1 MLESLFVAGALALA
15 ALPTDSAGTGARHVT
30 AYRVSPSVGAPAVD
44 GRLDD
49 AVWMATDS
57 IGGFTQREPREGEPS
72 RFRTVM
78 RVAFDNDA
86 IYVAAR
92 AYDPEPSKIAAQL
105 SRRDEDSP
113 SDWMYVGFDSRH
125 DRRTAYIFGVNP
137 AGVKRDLTTSDGG
150 GDDEGWDA
158 VWSVAV
164 TRDSLGWTAEY
175 RIPLSALRFATGG
188 DGVWGFQA
196 LRVVQRENEQ
206 SYWAPV
212 KRDEPRQ
219 VARFGEL
226 HGMNNLPAP
235 RRLELLPYTV
245 SGVARAPGEKAD
257 PFYSSSELRGSAGL
271 DVKYGV
277 TSNLTLDATFNPD
290 FGQVDADP
298 SEVNLSAFETFL
310 SERRPFFTE
319 GADIFRFG
327 IGLGDG
333 DGGNESLFYSRRVG
347 RSPRGDVDVP
357 EGGFADEPGQ
367 TNILGAA
374 KLSGQVGRG
383 WSVGVMNALTAQ
395 EQATI
400 VDAAGVRS
408 QQVVEPMT
416 NYTVLRAIREL
427 NGGKTQF
434 GAVTTGVVRRLDG
447 TGMDWLRSRALAGGF
462 DARHRWGNDHYSAR
476 VWVLGS
482 SVQGSTEAIL
492 NAQEASARY
501 FQRPGQSYL
510 RVDSAA
516 TSLSGWAASYDVARV
531 KGKWQGG
538 FLGSFRSPGFE
549 TNDLGFQRAADEIV
563 NVFWMQHIQRTPGK
577 VFRDWNLGGNAW
589 EARNFGWERNGR
601 ALNVN
606 GSGRFL
612 NYWNVWGG
620 VERSFGGWDTRA
632 LRGGAAILEPG
643 GTSGWMGTS
652 SDGRKR
658 LTGDASF
665 NWGVRDEDSGW
676 RYSVSAGLGWRP
688 TPSLRFSA
696 SPFYSRYNTAWQYVT
711 DETVGDAQRY
721 VFAELDQR
729 TFGMSARVNK
739 TFTPTL
745 SLQLY
750 AQPFMSSGSYTGFR
764 EPTAPGAG
772 RFADRFTR
780 LAAVRG
786 EDGDYR
792 AGELAFEDPNF
803 SVRDFNLNAVLRW
816 EYRLGSTFFVAWSH
830 SRGGS
835 DDITDG
841 RFRFR
846 RNFDALLDTEASN
859 VVMLKANWWVSL

>member
-1 MLESLFVAGALALA
+1 MLGTLLLAGAVALTA
-15 ALPTDSAGTGARHVT
+15 PATDSTNAVRQVT
-30 AYRVSPSVGAPAVD
+30 AYRLSATVGAPTLD

-49 AVWMATDS
+49 AVWAAADT
-57 IGGFTQREPREGEPS
+57 IGGFTQREPNEGQPA
-72 RFRTVM
+72 RYRTVM

-86 IYVAAR
+86 VYVAAR
-92 AYDPEPSKIAAQL
+92 AYDPEPAKISAQL
-105 SRRDEDSP
+105 TRRDEDSS
-113 SDWMYVGFDSRH
+113 SDWLFVGFDSRH
-125 DRRTAYIFGVNP
+125 DRRTAYVFAVNP
-137 AGVKRDLTTSDGG
+137 AGVKRDMTIADGAN
-150 GDDEGWDA
+150 DDTGWDA

-164 TRDSLGWTAEY
+164 GRDSLGWTAEY

-196 LRVVQRENEQ
+196 VRVVQRDNEQ

-226 HGMNNLPAP
+226 RGLRGLPAP

-245 SGVARAPGEKAD
+245 SGVTRAPGEAAN

-290 FGQVDADP
+290 FGQVEADP

-347 RSPRGDVDVP
+347 RAPRGGVDVP
-357 EGGFADEPGQ
+357 EGGYADQPGQ

-374 KLSGQVGRG
+374 KLSGQIGRG
-383 WSVGVMNALTAQ
+383 WSIGVMNALTA
-395 EQATI
+395 EERATI
-400 VDAAGVRS
+400 LDAGGARS
-408 QQVVEPMT
+408 DQVVEPMT
-416 NYTVLRAIREL
+416 NYSVIRARREL

-447 TGMDWLRSRALAGGF
+447 TGMDWLRSRAFAGGA
-462 DARHRWGNDHYSAR
+462 DAQHRWGSDMYSAR
-476 VWVLGS
+476 LWVLGS
-482 SVQGSTEAIL
+482 RIEGSTEAIG
-492 NAQEASARY
+492 NAQRSSARY

-510 RVDSAA
+510 RFDSAA
-516 TSLSGWAASYDVARV
+516 TSLEGWAGSYDVAKV

-538 FLGSFRSPGFE
+538 FLGSVRSPGFE

-606 GSGRFL
+606 GSARFL
-612 NYWNVWGG
+612 SYWNAWGG

-632 LRGGAAILEPG
+632 LRGGAAMLEPG
-643 GTSGWMGTS
+643 GVSGWMGGS
-652 SDGRKR
+652 SDSRKR
-658 LTGDASF
+658 LTGNASF

-676 RYSVSAGLGWRP
+676 RYSVSAGMGWRP

-696 SPFYSRYNTAWQYVT
+696 SPFYSRYNTAWQYV
-711 DETVGDAQRY
+711 DAPEVAGTTRY

-739 TFTPTL
+739 TFSPTL

-750 AQPFMSSGSYTGFR
+750 AQPFMSAGRYGSFR

-772 RFADRFTR
+772 RFADRFTPLTVTR
-780 LAAVRG
+780 DDEG
-786 EDGDYR
+786 YD
-792 AGELAFEDPNF
+792 AGAFRFDNPDF
-803 SVRDFNLNAVLRW
+803 SVRDFNLNAVARW
-816 EYRLGSTFFVAWSH
+816 EYRPGSTLFLAWSH
-830 SRGGS
+830 TRGGS
-835 DDITDG
+835 DDVTDG
-841 RFRFR
+841 QFRFR
-846 RNFDALLDTEASN
+846 RNLDALWNTEAAN
-859 VVMLKANWWVSL
+859 VVMLKANWWVSF